1 MDPITRS
8 ATKPRVLAAVRE
20 LSEKCWPAVALL
32 RAVSRETGILEADV
46 AEIVRDLE
54 DAGTVTTGRTI
65 NDTYIKIASHE
76 SDPV

>member
-1 MDPITRS
+1 MDPFTKS
-8 ATKPRVLAAVRE
+8 AAKPRILSAVRE
-20 LSEKCWPAVALL
+20 LSAQRLPEVALL
-32 RAVSRETGILEADV
+32 IAVSRETGIMEADV

-54 DAGTVTTGRTI
+54 EAGIVTTGRTI

>member
-1 MDPITRS
+1 MDPFTKS
-8 ATKPRVLAAVRE
+8 ATKPRILAAVRE
-20 LSEKCWPAVALL
+20 LSAKRWPPVALL
-32 RAVSRETGILEADV
+32 RAVFRETGIPEADV